1 MLKDNELDKV
11 VNEAIKLAENMLY
24 DEGIEVK
31 ISAEQENGDNESIK
45 NFIQEVRS
53 NNLSKEN
60 AQIIEHIKGI

>member
-1 MLKDNELDKV
+1 MLKDNELDKA
-11 VNEAIKLAENMLY
+11 VNEAIKLTENMLY